1 MEEHAPTQERRTKV
15 CAAVHLDS
23 EAKVVNL
30 QKVCT
35 VSVRSY
41 SCCTKRMKFRFILQ
55 HLLLFLCFV
64 ADGGWGEWGEISSCT
79 KTCGGGIT
87 TRTRKCDSPAP
98 LNGGSECNG
107 PADETR
113 ACATYSCEGIIQ
125 RATKLKVIFQRV
137 GCRIF
142 IRNDIFR
149 CGARI

>member
-23 EAKVVNL
+23 EANVVNL

-35 VSVRSY
+35 VNVRSY
-41 SCCTKRMKFRFILQ
+41 SYYTLYYKRMKFRFILQ
-55 HLLLFLCFV
+55 LLSLFMCFV

-125 RATKLKVIFQRV
+125 RATKLKVIFQFH
-137 GCRIF
+137 GWQ
-142 IRNDIFR
+142 
-149 CGARI
+149 G

>member
-1 MEEHAPTQERRTKV
+1 
-15 CAAVHLDS
+15 
-23 EAKVVNL
+23 
-30 QKVCT
+30 
-35 VSVRSY
+35 
-41 SCCTKRMKFRFILQ
+41 MKFRFILQ

-125 RATKLKVIFQRV
+125 RATKLKVIFQLKGRV
-137 GCRIF
+137 SNIH
-142 IRNDIFR
+142 
-149 CGARI
+149 

>member
-1 MEEHAPTQERRTKV
+1 MCSCAPGFGGES
-15 CAAVHLDS
+15 C
-23 EAKVVNL
+23 EFAKGM
-30 QKVCT
+30 
-35 VSVRSY
+35 Y
-41 SCCTKRMKFRFILQ
+41 SQCEIIFLLHIKRMKFRFILQ

-125 RATKLKVIFQRV
+125 RATKLKVIFQLYLIKRV